1 MPWVGSWLEFNFFY
15 PILCVPIMILSVR
28 SIYHG
33 HFFQFCMAEK
43 QDWRQCQLEVKEFRE
58 CVERNK
64 TKPAEKTWVRGTGP
78 YPRQLRLVDS
88 RHPRIIRTRVVAG
101 SSPSKTVVN
110 MLYVN
115 IFCTLFI
122 YCYNIHFLV
131 IYWFIFYIWK
141 PFFIT
146 FIKSLMHICVNF
158 CNGQELRFKE

>member
-88 RHPRIIRTRVVAG
+88 SLPRTIRTRVVAG
-101 SSPSKTVVN
+101 SSPSKQLWTWSMWTYFVHCLLWSID
-110 MLYVN
+110 LYFTFEN
-115 IFCTLFI
+115 I
-122 YCYNIHFLV
+122 
-131 IYWFIFYIWK
+131 
-141 PFFIT
+141 FFIT
-146 FIKSLMHICVNF
+146 FMKSLMHICVNF
-158 CNGQELRFKE
+158 FNGQGLIFKE